1 MLKLLGSLLLMA
13 GAAGLGF
20 GAAAQ
25 LEARVTALRA
35 LLGALERME
44 RELAFQLTPMP
55 ELLDRLAR
63 EAKHPASLLFA
74 RCRAG
79 LSQLGETSLGQL
91 WRGALEEE
99 TDLLL
104 TREETQILAALGDV
118 LGRYDGD
125 DQRAALRRT
134 IAELGESLR
143 RAQSERDR
151 MGRVYGALGLG
162 AGAML
167 VILLL

>member
-1 MLKLLGSLLLMA
+1 MLKLCGALLLMA

-25 LEARVTALRA
+25 LEARVTGLRA
-35 LLGALERME
+35 MVGALAQME
-44 RELAFQLTPMP
+44 RELSFNLTPMP

-63 EAKHPASLLFA
+63 EAQPPAALFFA

-79 LSQLGETSLGQL
+79 MGRLGEQSMGAL
-91 WRGALEEE
+91 WREALAEESG
-99 TDLLL
+99 LLL
-104 TREETQILAALGDV
+104 THEEQQTLCALGDV

-125 DQRAALRRT
+125 GQRAALQNTMEEMGRFL
-134 IAELGESLR
+134 AG
-143 RAQSERDR
+143 AQRERDR
-151 MGRVYGALGLG
+151 LGRVYGVLGLG